1 MTTKTGEKLRGRKRP
16 KGTLAKAWETRRRNA
31 KLKAKHGPKL
41 ARAMIETGEAST
53 GPKATRSRSK
63 RDRGHGYPAGPP
75 ETAGAIGHQVGTE
88 SANHTSQYIGV
99 PQGYSDQG
107 FGKPRANPAEI
118 ADKAQKIIKLARG
131 KDSAKAL
138 EAVGNHL
145 MMMRLGSYNDGEH
158 EASVLY
164 RKRLLE
170 SQQAIDTK
178 IVCGFLAEVDEQM
191 RSHHGGIPP
200 EMTFVVNSYTL
211 VKIVDALNRV
221 GYYANG
227 RKRA

>member
-1 MTTKTGEKLRGRKRP
+1 MG
-16 KGTLAKAWETRRRNA
+16 AV
-31 KLKAKHGPKL
+31 
-41 ARAMIETGEAST
+41 
-53 GPKATRSRSK
+53 RS
-63 RDRGHGYPAGPP
+63 
-75 ETAGAIGHQVGTE
+75 
-88 SANHTSQYIGV
+88 
-99 PQGYSDQG
+99 
-107 FGKPRANPAEI
+107 NPAEI

-131 KDSAKAL
+131 KDGAKAQ
-138 EAVGNHL
+138 EAVENHL
-145 MMMRLGSYNDGEH
+145 SMMRLGSYNDGEH

-170 SQQAIDTK
+170 SQNAIDAK

-211 VKIVDALNRV
+211 VKIVDALNRA

-227 RKRA
+227 RKRTD